1 VNSISDLKA
10 KAYFLFW
17 KYKLRMGFVV
27 GTLGWIATLKVAEP
41 FLTPTIRLLLVYSFA
56 PIFLGFAAAFSQF
69 LASPISFSVDTYLY
83 NRKHQPEDTDFPELY
98 EVAKRM
104 GYAYSKKIQLT
115 DNPKIVS
122 AYTNMTT
129 GQIVIPRS
137 WKEEK
142 YTFEQLLSILAH
154 EVAHLKTRKWSYVDM
169 LWVMGGT
176 AAASLIIAM
185 LLPTVFAQ
193 IGGLAAFYLLLSL
206 ALRGNEYRAD
216 EVAARIVGPDHLIE
230 VFEDFAK
237 ENKDGSESHPSPKRR
252 IERLRR
258 IFGMNKA
265 RTLMNPAARGRR

>member
-10 KAYFLFW
+10 KAYFFFW
-17 KYKLRMGFVV
+17 KYKLRMGFVF
-27 GTLGWIATLKVAEP
+27 GTLGWIAILKVAEP
-41 FLTPTIRLLLVYSFA
+41 FLTSTTRLLLVYSFA
-56 PIFLGFAAAFSQF
+56 PIFLGFAVAFSQF

-104 GYAYSKKIQLT
+104 GCNYSKKIQLT
-115 DNPKIVS
+115 DNPKVLS

-137 WKEEK
+137 WKVER

-154 EVAHLKTRKWSYVDM
+154 EVAHLKTRIWSYLDM
-169 LWVMGGT
+169 IGVLGGT
-176 AAASLIIAM
+176 AVTALFIAM

-193 IGGLAAFYLLLSL
+193 IGALAAFYLLLSWS
-206 ALRGNEYRAD
+206 LRRAEYRAD
-216 EVAARIVGPDHLIE
+216 GVAARIVGPDHLIQ

-237 ENKDGSESHPSPKRR
+237 ENPDGSESHPSPKRR
-252 IERLRR
+252 IARLKRVSG
-258 IFGMNKA
+258 IKLA
-265 RTLMNPAARGRR
+265 LE

>member
-1 VNSISDLKA
+1 MNSISDLKA
-10 KAYFLFW
+10 KAYFFFW

-27 GTLGWIATLKVAEP
+27 GTLGWIAMLKVAEP
-41 FLTPTIRLLLVYSFA
+41 FLTPMIRLLLVYSFA
-56 PIFLGFAAAFSQF
+56 PIFLGFTVAFSQF

-83 NRKHQPEDTDFPELY
+83 NRKHQLEDTDFPELY
-98 EVAKRM
+98 EVAKKM
-104 GYAYSKKIQLT
+104 GYPYSKKIQLT
-115 DNPKIVS
+115 ENPKTHS

-154 EVAHLKTRKWSYVDM
+154 EVAHLKARKWSYLDM
-169 LWVMGGT
+169 LWVMVGT
-176 AAASLIIAM
+176 AAASFTIAM

-193 IGGLAAFYLLLSL
+193 IGGLAVFYLLLSL

-216 EVAARIVGPDHLIE
+216 EVAARVVGPDHLIE

-237 ENKDGSESHPSPKRR
+237 ENPDGSESHPSPKRR
-252 IERLRR
+252 IARLRR
-258 IFGMNKA
+258 IFAIKKA
-265 RTLMNPAARGRR
+265 PE